1 MAIAFNLN
9 GQDVSVDV
17 DAATPLLWV
26 VRDHLGLTGSKFGCG
41 ILQCGACTMHVDG
54 AAVRTCAL
62 PVSQVEGK
70 TIATIESLAG
80 EDGTL
85 SPLQEAWVKH
95 NVPQCGYCQA
105 GQLMAASALLN
116 ANGDPSDDEI
126 EEAVSN
132 LCRCGTYPRIKAAI
146 KAVAADLQG

>member
-9 GQDVSVDV
+9 GQDISVDV
-17 DAATPLLWV
+17 DETTPLLWV
-26 VRDHLGLTGSKFGCG
+26 VRDYLGLTGSKFGCG
-41 ILQCGACTMHVDG
+41 IMQCGACTMHVDG

-70 TIATIESLAG
+70 TIATIESLA
-80 EDGTL
+80 EPDGTL

-105 GQLMAASALLN
+105 GQLMAASALLSS
-116 ANGDPSDDEI
+116 NGDPSDEEI
-126 EEAVSN
+126 EAAVSN

>member
-9 GQDVSVDV
+9 GQDISIDV
-17 DAATPLLWV
+17 DETTPLLWV

-41 ILQCGACTMHVDG
+41 IMQCGACTMHVDG

-62 PVSQVEGK
+62 PVKQVEGK
-70 TIATIESLAG
+70 TIATIESLA
-80 EDGTL
+80 EPDGTL

-105 GQLMAASALLN
+105 GQLMAASALLSS
-116 ANGDPSDDEI
+116 NGDPSDEEI
-126 EEAVSN
+126 EAAVSN